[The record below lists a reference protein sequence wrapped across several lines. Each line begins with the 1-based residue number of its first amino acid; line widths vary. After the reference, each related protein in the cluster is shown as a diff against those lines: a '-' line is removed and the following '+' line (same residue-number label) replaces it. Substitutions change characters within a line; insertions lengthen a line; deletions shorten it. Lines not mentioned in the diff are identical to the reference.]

1 MSQHCVELQEP
12 GQSPRKV
19 QALGLTA
26 VPLAEAEPRQ
36 EEEPVAVVEIV
47 LIFMKKKENATPT
60 CAHDHIQV
68 TIFSCLKKFT
78 FGTCLTGCF
87 ENDKRYVGHPLNKP
101 KGNNDYGATKDAFVC
116 QKLCQNTDGC
126 MWFNLDVNQH
136 CWLKTARGKGE
147 GEPGS
152 ITGPVNC
159 TDGKVSTK
167 SKTFKISYFS

>member
-1 MSQHCVELQEP
+1 M
-12 GQSPRKV
+12 
-19 QALGLTA
+19 
-26 VPLAEAEPRQ
+26 
-36 EEEPVAVVEIV
+36 
-47 LIFMKKKENATPT
+47 
-60 CAHDHIQV
+60 
-68 TIFSCLKKFT
+68 TIFSSLKNSIVFE
-78 FGTCLTGCF
+78 TCLTGCF

-101 KGNNDYGATKDAFVC
+101 MGNNDYGATKDAFVC

-167 SKTFKISYFS
+167 SKTFKISSFSLFQKETYTGTLLVKKNA